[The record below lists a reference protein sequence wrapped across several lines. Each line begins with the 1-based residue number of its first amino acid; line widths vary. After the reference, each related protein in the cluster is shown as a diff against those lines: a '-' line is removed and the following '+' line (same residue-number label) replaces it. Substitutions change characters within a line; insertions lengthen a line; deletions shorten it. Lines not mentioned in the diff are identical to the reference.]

1 MTQLLGHRLG
11 LLRGGR
17 AESGL
22 DEAMLIGFALLVVIN
37 NEAHVALRVL
47 LAILQRG
54 SDLELVSF
62 AREQLSDT
70 SDVVRVSAGA
80 GFVEFGRNKEGE
92 LLACGDVVDSK
103 RVIQSGTGRE
113 VLTPSHGGGTTQG
126 LSIKKRNQDFV
137 ASLRR
142 CHG

>member
-1 MTQLLGHRLG
+1 M
-11 LLRGGR
+11 
-17 AESGL
+17 
-22 DEAMLIGFALLVVIN
+22 
-37 NEAHVALRVL
+37 
-47 LAILQRG
+47 
-54 SDLELVSF
+54 
-62 AREQLSDT
+62 
-70 SDVVRVSAGA
+70 VRVSAGA